1 MLTVVQDETTTNAAG
16 GGSLLDE
23 LAREGARKMLATA
36 LQAEATAFTPDL
48 TAGSGMAGM
57 AMTHYMELLAV
68 RQPWN

>member
-36 LQAEATAFTPDL
+36 LQAEVAAYIEAHAEDVDENGRRL
-48 TAGSGMAGM
+48 V
-57 AMTHYMELLAV
+57 V
-68 RQPWN
+68 RNGYHEPGR